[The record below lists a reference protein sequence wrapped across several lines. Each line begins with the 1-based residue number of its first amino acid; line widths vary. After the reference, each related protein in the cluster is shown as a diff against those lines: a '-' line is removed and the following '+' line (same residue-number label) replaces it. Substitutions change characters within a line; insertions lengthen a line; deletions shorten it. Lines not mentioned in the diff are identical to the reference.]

1 MHASSAVL
9 LFCGGSQKRGAAART
24 LLRSRRRQW
33 LDTPVLE
40 GHCTTLHT
48 TRPFT
53 LSVVSKPSLA
63 PFLRPWDYPGA
74 CVLTSG
80 VFLGIMVRFPEPWS
94 WYM

>member
-63 PFLRPWDYPGA
+63 PFLRPLGLPRGVCAYQRCVPGNNGEI
-74 CVLTSG
+74 S
-80 VFLGIMVRFPEPWS
+80 
-94 WYM
+94 